1 MRIGII
7 GGGVAGLGAAW
18 LLSDHHDV
26 TVFEAAPRFG
36 GHADTVSIE
45 VDGEQVL
52 VDAGFE
58 FFADTIWPTFCRLLA
73 ALQVETH
80 SYPVRV
86 AVFRTRGARTRL
98 LPSAA
103 RDLVRGS
110 LGGSARAVLDLAQL
124 GAVLARVAPI
134 MRARD
139 TSATVGD
146 VMDRLPLTA
155 SFRDELLFPY
165 LLGGWCVEPEE
176 LRDFAAY
183 DVFRYTFAGLSWKG
197 GIPMREVVGGTRSYV
212 DALVRSIPAATMRAS
227 SPVAGIVREGDG
239 FRVRERGGA
248 DRRFDR
254 VILATNAA
262 DARALLDGVPGT
274 ERVREH
280 LGRVAYFRT
289 TIAVHEDRRLMPADE
304 RDWSVINVRHDGRH
318 AQNTVWKPWRSR
330 RPVFRSWVTY
340 DAALPDRVHRVTT
353 YDHPKVTP
361 AYFAAQR
368 ALASEQ
374 GKGGLWLAGMHT
386 RDIDSHESAL
396 VSGVKAAQ
404 GISPGAPRLGLLA
417 GS

>member
-7 GGGVAGLGAAW
+7 GGGVAGLGTAW

-36 GHADTVSIE
+36 GHADTLSIE
-45 VDGEQVL
+45 VDGEQVS

-58 FFADTIWPTFCRLLA
+58 FFADTIWPTFCRLLQ
-73 ALQVETH
+73 ALEVETR

-86 AVFRTRGARTRL
+86 AVFRRGGASTHV
-98 LPSAA
+98 LPPVAG
-103 RDLVRGS
+103 DFVRGS
-110 LGGSARAVLDLAQL
+110 LAGRARKVLDLAQL
-124 GAVLARVAPI
+124 GAVLASVAPI

-139 TSATVGD
+139 TSATVGE
-146 VMDRLPLTA
+146 VIDRLPVTA
-155 SFRDELLFPY
+155 AFRDEFLFPY
-165 LLGGWCVEPEE
+165 LLGGWCLDPEE
-176 LRDFAAY
+176 FRDFVAY
-183 DVFRYTFAGLSWKG
+183 DAFRYTFASLSWKG

-212 DALVRSIPAATMRAS
+212 DALVRSIPGATMRAS
-227 SPVAGIVREGDG
+227 CPVAGIVRDEDG

-248 DRRFDR
+248 DHRFDR
-254 VILATNAA
+254 VILATNAK
-262 DARALLDGVPGT
+262 DARALLDGVSGT
-274 ERVREH
+274 ERVRDH

-304 RDWSVINVRHDGRH
+304 RDWCVINVRHDGRH
-318 AQNTVWKPWRSR
+318 AQNTVWKSWRSK

-340 DAALPDRVHRVTT
+340 DTAPPDRLHRMTT
-353 YDHPKVTP
+353 YDHPKPTR
-361 AYFAAQR
+361 AYFETQR

-386 RDIDSHESAL
+386 HDVDSHESAL

-404 GISPGAPRLGLLA
+404 GLSPGAPRLGALVGL
-417 GS
+417 